1 MPAYTP
7 KYQIPYPVASDPVNA
22 SVFQAMAERMEQ
34 TLTNAQMPKAEQNL
48 QVVGPFVPAAFTE
61 RQNVTTTKLELCN
74 VTIPD
79 PGWRYR
85 IIPFGRWQTWSSAGG
100 TRPDIEVRVGT
111 VTGQAVG
118 FGLGSNAAAA
128 NQRGWVAI
136 RLPISCW
143 YRSRATT
150 PSHSASMTSMT
161 TKVNSQALKEC
172 VEDCMRSILLPLRAA
187 CTRLHKRAAEELVLP
202 SAHPQ
207 KGSAIKQKTLI
218 SMQS

>member
-128 NQRGWVAI
+128 NQIVPCDVQPDPASALGQTPANAPSFTGSQIVRWWAVRGTGTANANF
-136 RLPISCW
+136 SNDK
-143 YRSRATT
+143 A
-150 PSHSASMTSMT
+150 
-161 TKVNSQALKEC
+161 
-172 VEDCMRSILLPLRAA
+172 
-187 CTRLHKRAAEELVLP
+187 
-202 SAHPQ
+202 SAHLWIVR
-207 KGSAIKQKTLI
+207 A
-218 SMQS
+218 